1 MMIVWGSGRKVTRN
15 VLCCV
20 VYDSRAQCLFKF
32 IALRVFVSLDHFIP
46 VLLASVVLGLVSSVP
61 SHRDW
66 LGRTSLK

>member
-1 MMIVWGSGRKVTRN
+1 
-15 VLCCV
+15 